1 MRLNY
6 IFAFYILPQNETNQL
21 SERNSWQIAFTIE
34 AKNVIV
40 F

>member
-21 SERNSWQIAFTIE
+21 ERNSWQIAFTIE